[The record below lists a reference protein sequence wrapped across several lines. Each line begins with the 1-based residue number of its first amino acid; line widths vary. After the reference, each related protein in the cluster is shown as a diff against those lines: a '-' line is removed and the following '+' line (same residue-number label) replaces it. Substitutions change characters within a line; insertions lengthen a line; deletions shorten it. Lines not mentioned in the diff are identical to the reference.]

1 MKTPE
6 QLLLNKIRKKFN
18 KGTTDFGMLED
29 GDRILI
35 GLSGGKDS
43 LCLLQ
48 FLAERSRIFK
58 PNISIEALHVRMET
72 YSTRVMR
79 HILRSL
85 HARMA
90 SLCTSSPPASMRKDS
105 ATSLPASSVHGIAAK
120 PSSVSPS
127 TMASTR

>member
-6 QLLLNKIRKKFN
+6 QILLNKIRKKFN

-58 PNISIEALHVRMET
+58 PNISIEALHVRMENIQ
-72 YSTRVMR
+72 YESDASY
-79 HILRSL
+79 LEEFARS
-85 HARMA
+85 HGV
-90 SLCTSSPPASMRKDS
+90 LCTSSPPVSMRKDS
-105 ATSLPASSVHGIAAK
+105 ATSLPASSAHGIAAK